1 MPQQRD
7 RPGAG
12 ETVDPFTP
20 PDVIVLGDAATLTR
34 GSDNN
39 STESKQTPYD

>member
-1 MPQQRD
+1 MQQQYD
-7 RPGAG
+7 
-12 ETVDPFTP
+12 V
-20 PDVIVLGDAATLTR
+20 PDDEERIGPLTSPAVIALGDAAILTR